1 MRTVDAAL
9 RLAAFL
15 TLTIATG
22 LGRLAGGDRA
32 RLFRWWGRW
41 MLRLTRARVTVRG
54 PAPQPPFLLIAN
66 HLSYFDIAL
75 LAAHVDTVFVA
86 KHDVRH
92 WPVIGAICARMD
104 TIFIHRAQ
112 RRDLIRVSEQ
122 IGAALDRGDG
132 VVIFAEG
139 TSSAGEEVRPLL
151 PSLFE
156 VAVQRQ
162 LPVHYAAITYRA
174 PDARHRIC
182 WWGDMTFPDHLFR
195 LLQLGGFEA
204 SLTFG
209 ETPVRGADRKQLAHE
224 VHARISAAF
233 RPVTDR

>member
-1 MRTVDAAL
+1 MNISSVDLAIIVIYLLGIAGVGLWSVRRTKMTSDAY
-9 RLAAFL
+9 F
-15 TLTIATG
+15 
-22 LGRLAGGDRA
+22 LAGRA
-32 RLFRWWGRW
+32 L
-41 MLRLTRARVTVRG
+41 
-54 PAPQPPFLLIAN
+54 
-66 HLSYFDIAL
+66 
-75 LAAHVDTVFVA
+75 
-86 KHDVRH
+86 H

-104 TIFIHRAQ
+104 TIFINRAQ
-112 RRDLIRVSEQ
+112 RRDLVRVSEQ

-139 TSSAGEEVRPLL
+139 TSSAGDEVRPLL

-156 VAVQRQ
+156 VAVHRQ

-182 WWGDMTFPDHLFR
+182 WWGEMTFPDHLFR

-224 VHARISAAF
+224 VHARISTIF